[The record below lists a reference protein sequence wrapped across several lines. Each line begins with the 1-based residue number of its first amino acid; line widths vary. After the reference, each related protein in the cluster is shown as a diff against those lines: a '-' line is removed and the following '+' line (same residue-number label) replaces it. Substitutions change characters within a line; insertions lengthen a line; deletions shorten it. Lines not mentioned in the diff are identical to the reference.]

1 MGYVTVT
8 GATQIRRLYIIHLV
22 FFLNENYTLSMFP
35 NIEFNDSAF
44 KHGITELNICY
55 ALWHPLY
62 EELMS
67 GYENK
72 WLVIGYDT
80 TGNVIEIL
88 YNIIDEDTVNIFH
101 AMKCRNSFIMQLE
114 I

>member
-1 MGYVTVT
+1 
-8 GATQIRRLYIIHLV
+8 
-22 FFLNENYTLSMFP
+22 
-35 NIEFNDSAF
+35 
-44 KHGITELNICY
+44 
-55 ALWHPLY
+55 
-62 EELMS
+62 MS

-101 AMKCRNSFIMQLE
+101 AMKCRNSFITQLE